1 MSNAPPLQK
10 DKLEEKSIFVF
21 LGRKSENYLFLGKN
35 FRFKL
40 DFSLFRRQYFL
51 SKFNDIKMQNMK
63 GFLLF
68 ETSVEIKSKR
78 DTNR

>member
-35 FRFKL
+35 LQFKL
-40 DFSLFRRQYFL
+40 DFSLFTKTIFSFKIQRHKNAKYERL
-51 SKFNDIKMQNMK
+51 PI
-63 GFLLF
+63 
-68 ETSVEIKSKR
+68 V
-78 DTNR
+78 